1 MSLTYEE
8 VQHIANLA
16 RLELSEE
23 ELSRY
28 QEQLSA
34 ILAYFTQLQELE
46 TENIKP
52 TASGFDLTST
62 LRPDDSWSGL
72 SVDELMQNAPEI
84 KDQQFQV
91 PPVFDHD

>member
-1 MSLTYEE
+1 MSLTHHQ

-28 QEQLSA
+28 QDQLSA
-34 ILAYFTQLQELE
+34 ILAYFTQLEDLD

-62 LRPDDSWSGL
+62 LRPDKARPGL
-72 SVDELMQNAPEI
+72 MYDELIKNAPEI
-84 KDQQFQV
+84 KDQKFQV